1 MRDPANRR
9 AVSVVCM
16 VQLLL
21 CLLLAGGILL
31 FRQFGGRTYEAAR
44 EWYSNAAENTVLVYP
59 ETEPSSSED
68 DG

>member
-31 FRQFGGRTYEAAR
+31 FRRFGGETYEAAR
-44 EWYSNAAENTVLVYP
+44 EWYAHAAEDTVLVFP
-59 ETEPSSSED
+59 ETEASSSESD
-68 DG
+68 A